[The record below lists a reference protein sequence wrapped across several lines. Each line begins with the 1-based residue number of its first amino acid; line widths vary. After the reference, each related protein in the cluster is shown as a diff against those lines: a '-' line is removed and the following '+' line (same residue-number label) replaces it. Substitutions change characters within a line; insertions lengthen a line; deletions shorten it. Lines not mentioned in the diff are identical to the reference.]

1 MIDPIAPVID
11 RFVSQGSVAGA
22 SLLILRNGR
31 EVYYYGSGY
40 ADLAARRPFSRD
52 TLCHMFSISKPVVAT
67 ALLTLAEAGRLSLSD
82 PVSRFIPAF
91 AGQQVAVARP
101 DGTIAREPVR
111 RPVTLYDLMTM
122 TSGIPYPGGETAD
135 PVTAEVNRA
144 YLALHRRMQADEDS
158 GRPWGTLE
166 YIEQIAACPLCFQP
180 GSDWLYG
187 LSCDVL
193 GGVIEAVAGMTLGQY
208 LRQSILEPL
217 GMDDTFFLA
226 PPSKKA
232 RIATIYTDSP
242 AGLIPWQDTGVGFR
256 MIDNPRFQSGGA
268 GLIST
273 IDDYA
278 RFGQMLLERGRL
290 GDGQLLR
297 PQTLEDMTTAHLTE
311 AQRTRY
317 RAFNNGDELGYSYG
331 YMVRV
336 MQQPQQSQYPGEG
349 KGAFGWNGKAGAS
362 LRVDPAHGL
371 VTVFMTQRVPPDHKD
386 YLPALSQAI
395 YRYIGS

>member
-1 MIDPIAPVID
+1 MADPIAPVID

-22 SLLILRNGR
+22 SLLLLRDGR
-31 EVYYYGSGY
+31 EVYYCEAGY

-52 TLCHMFSISKPVVAT
+52 TLCHMFSVSKPVVAA

-82 PVSRFIPAF
+82 PVSRFIPSF

-101 DGTIAREPVR
+101 DGAIVLEPVR

-122 TSGIPYPGGETAD
+122 TSGIPYPGGERAD
-135 PVTAEVNRA
+135 PVMAEVNRA
-144 YLALHRRMQADEDS
+144 YQALHRRMQADEDD

-180 GSDWLYG
+180 GADWLYG

-193 GGVIEAVAGMTLGQY
+193 GGVIEAVSGMMLSQY
-208 LRQSILEPL
+208 LRQSILGPL
-217 GMDDTFFLA
+217 GMDDTFFLG
-226 PPSKKA
+226 PPSKRA
-232 RIATIYTDSP
+232 RVAAIYTDGPS
-242 AGLIPWQDTGVGFR
+242 GLIPWQDTGVGFR

-273 IDDYA
+273 IDDYG
-278 RFGQMLLERGRL
+278 RFGQMLLDRGRL
-290 GDGQLLR
+290 GGRQLLQ
-297 PQTLEDMTTAHLTE
+297 PHTVEDMTSAHLTE
-311 AQRTRY
+311 AQRARY
-317 RAFNNGDELGYSYG
+317 RAFNSGDELGYSYG

-349 KGAFGWNGKAGAS
+349 KGAFGWNGKAGTS

-371 VTVFMTQRVPPDHKD
+371 VAVFMTQRVPPDHKD

-395 YRYIGS
+395 YRYIGG

>member
-1 MIDPIAPVID
+1 MADPIAPVID

-22 SLLILRNGR
+22 SLLLLRDGC
-31 EVYYYGSGY
+31 EVYYYEAGY

-52 TLCHMFSISKPVVAT
+52 TLCHMFSVSKPVVAA

-82 PVSRFIPAF
+82 PVSRFIPSF

-101 DGTIAREPVR
+101 DGAIALEPVR

-122 TSGIPYPGGETAD
+122 TSGIPYPGGERAD
-135 PVTAEVNRA
+135 PVMAEVNRA
-144 YLALHRRMQADEDS
+144 YQALHRRMQADEDD

-180 GSDWLYG
+180 GADWLYG

-193 GGVIEAVAGMTLGQY
+193 GAVIEAVSGMMLGQY
-208 LRQSILEPL
+208 LRQSILGPL

-226 PPSKKA
+226 PPSKRA
-232 RIATIYTDSP
+232 RVAAIYTDGPS
-242 AGLIPWQDTGVGFR
+242 GLIPWQDTGVGFR

-273 IDDYA
+273 IDDYG
-278 RFGQMLLERGRL
+278 RFGLMLLDRGRL
-290 GDGQLLR
+290 GGRQLLQ
-297 PQTLEDMTTAHLTE
+297 PHTVEDMTSAHLTE
-311 AQRTRY
+311 AQRARY
-317 RAFNNGDELGYSYG
+317 RAFNSGDELGYSYG

-371 VTVFMTQRVPPDHKD
+371 VAVFMTQRVPPDHKD

-395 YRYIGS
+395 YRYIGG